1 MSTCQVSRSQLQ
13 PYPVPRPHAWG
24 WAAIAPLVLAFP
36 WLKLCQ
42 WVDALLSEPTRSG
55 SSLAPWTEH
64 GPAGMGTMQGLL
76 LVLLL
81 SSATVTD
88 LLWRRIYN
96 WTTYTALGWVVF
108 LQLLTPTFVEA
119 ERHIIGLSGSDSVL
133 GMLPW
138 RDSLAGF
145 VGGFA
150 IMFVLYNVFRGGA
163 GDLKLVA
170 VLGALVGV
178 QPIIEI
184 LIYSY
189 ILASIF
195 AACLLVGSAGPGSIL
210 AFVLRPMGFAGSA
223 RPASTAVKGGLK
235 RRLPMAPF
243 IASGTLLALVLS

>member
-1 MSTCQVSRSQLQ
+1 MSTCHVSRSQLQ
-13 PYPVPRPHAWG
+13 PYLVPRLHAWG

-36 WLKLCQ
+36 WLQLCRLGE
-42 WVDALLSEPTRSG
+42 ALLPEPTPKG
-55 SSLAPWTEH
+55 SSLAHWVER
-64 GPAGMGTMQGLL
+64 GPAWVGTMHGLL

-96 WTTYTALGWVVF
+96 WTTYTALGWVVL
-108 LQLLTPTFVEA
+108 LQLLIPWFKEVEGA
-119 ERHIIGLSGSDSVL
+119 MTGPCGSHSLL

-145 VGGFA
+145 AVGFA

-178 QPIIEI
+178 PLIIEM

-189 ILASIF
+189 ILAGLF
-195 AACLLVGSAGPGSIL
+195 AACLLVGTAGPGAIL
-210 AFVLRPMGFAGSA
+210 AFALGPVGFAGFG
-223 RPASTAVKGGLK
+223 RPASMVVKDCMN